1 MRNNLHLS
9 IAALFAVASAQ
20 VFARDTGWTN
30 HIEQMAFLE
39 GDAHG
44 TVCHDVYVEHDNPTV
59 NNNGQGL
66 SLRYSQALAGGDRR
80 PGFIRFEGIEAL
92 LPEDAFVIE
101 AFLQLTAN
109 AQSTVDLTGW
119 QKYTQGALVIA
130 ARGHTFDEATATWN
144 TMPGSVNSF
153 ALGGRDQVWS
163 HAFQDQLASNGVVR
177 ANVTP
182 SVRAWLDHHRNA
194 GHGYANQGF
203 SMNIDPD
210 WANNP
215 SGTVSF
221 FDSEAENAANRP
233 QLVFRYLRP
242 SSGYRAYLFQPV
254 AQATSHV
261 VPVAVQDA
269 MIRRSNQNS
278 GWPNDHTSNYGG
290 MMGSYAITG
299 LDPSA
304 MLFRWADLALPVDH
318 PLVDARLRINGLS
331 GWALATSETGS
342 WQVRQ
347 VHRPWVEG
355 TGVVS
360 WATSSSTS
368 KAGVTW
374 TNYNAVVGDPAQNLW
389 TGAGGLGAGDSTS
402 LFNLGCRTRDGE
414 VLATDSGDALLEVV
428 RGWLDGGDNDG
439 LMVRATADPRVSLYF
454 AKLGSA
460 HNDPYLSPGLLLIVK
475 PQAVSVFLVR

>member
-1 MRNNLHLS
+1 MRISRHLWT
-9 IAALFAVASAQ
+9 AVLCAEGGLQ
-20 VFARDTGWTN
+20 VLARDTGWTN
-30 HIEQMAFLE
+30 HIEQMTFHE

-44 TVCHDVYVEHDNPTV
+44 TVCHDVYVAGSNPAV
-59 NNNGQGL
+59 NYNGQGL
-66 SLRYSQALAGGDRR
+66 RLRYSQALAGGDRR
-80 PGFIRFEGIEAL
+80 PGFIRFEGVEAL
-92 LPEDAFVIE
+92 LPDDAFVIE

-109 AQSTVDLTGW
+109 AQSTVDLTDW

-130 ARGHTFDEATATWN
+130 ARGHTFDEATVTWN

-177 ANVTP
+177 ANITP
-182 SVRAWLDHHRNA
+182 SVRAWVDRHRNA

-203 SMNIDPD
+203 AMNIDPD

-221 FDSEAENAANRP
+221 FDSETADAANRP
-233 QLVFRYLRP
+233 QLVVRYLRP
-242 SSGYRAYLFQPV
+242 SSGYRAHLFQPA
-254 AQATSHV
+254 AQLTSHI

-269 MIRRSNQNS
+269 MIRKSNQNS
-278 GWPNDHTSNYGG
+278 GWPNDYTSNYGG
-290 MMGSYAITG
+290 MTGWYAITA

-304 MLFRWADLALPVDH
+304 MLFRWTSLALPVDH

-331 GWALATSETGS
+331 GWGKATSETGS

-347 VHRPWVEG
+347 IHRPWLEG

-360 WATSSSTS
+360 YALSSSTS
-368 KAGVTW
+368 KEGVTW
-374 TNYNAVVGDPAQNLW
+374 TNYNAVAGYPSQNLW
-389 TGAGGLGAGDSTS
+389 TAAGGTGAGDSTA

-414 VLATDSGDALLEVV
+414 ILAADSGDTLLQVV
-428 RGWLDGGDNDG
+428 QGWLEGGDNHG
-439 LMVRATADPRVSLYF
+439 LMVRATADPRVSQYF
-454 AKLGSA
+454 GNLGGQ
-460 HNDPYLSPGLLLIVK
+460 HLDPYQSPGLLLIVK
-475 PQAVSVFLVR
+475 PAVGTLVTVR